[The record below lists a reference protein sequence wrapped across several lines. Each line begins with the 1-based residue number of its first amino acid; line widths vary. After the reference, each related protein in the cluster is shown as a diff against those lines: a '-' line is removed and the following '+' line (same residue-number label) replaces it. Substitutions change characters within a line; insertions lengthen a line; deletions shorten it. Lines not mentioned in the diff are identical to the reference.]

1 MVDTLADTSFP
12 LPCSSS
18 FWEHNSRTPSNSI
31 YTADTS
37 ALQKLQRAPLPS
49 KPSHF
54 TKGHETRG
62 HCQQLFLPSFYL
74 PPPHVPASLNR
85 VKGLRLGASGGS
97 SCTTPYHWWPWPSRV
112 AGLLPTGA
120 HGHAGATGW
129 GSRAVGTEIR
139 YWNQI
144 LITSMGPC
152 ASIMFTEKVQANK
165 QQTRLINTFLM
176 LLTPLIIALMKQQ
189 PTLCCE
195 IWGHGHLSPCC
206 TAKHCVPQGRIRPF
220 GVRCNILTNSLS
232 DGNVIIHEEY

>member
-97 SCTTPYHWWPWPSRV
+97 SCTTPYHWWPIFCPP
-112 AGLLPTGA
+112 GPT
-120 HGHAGATGW
+120 ATLVPLAE
-129 GSRAVGTEIR
+129 GSRD
-139 YWNQI
+139 WNQI

-176 LLTPLIIALMKQQ
+176 LLTPFIIALMKQQ